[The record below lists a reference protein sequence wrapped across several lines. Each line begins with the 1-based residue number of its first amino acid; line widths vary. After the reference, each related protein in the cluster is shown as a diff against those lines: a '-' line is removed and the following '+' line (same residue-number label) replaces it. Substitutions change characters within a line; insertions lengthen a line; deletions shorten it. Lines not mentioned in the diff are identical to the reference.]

1 MKFIQNEISQ
11 KMQQLLKWDAKFR
24 IWPHD
29 MKQSNWLNADGCFLS
44 FSRMRMLC
52 GCVAGDH
59 TTRPPALTNQLT
71 GNWTQNLDSGTLA
84 EMSSLE
90 SLDLSRNSIAEL
102 PNGTLSS
109 LNRLKILQFGVNTLR
124 KVKRPSR
131 TDHQPMFCRVAFKP
145 IITSLVIPFS
155 AAIYPDHGVDNVCIR
170 RSFDAVFSFQFVQPS
185 KKKLLVSSE
194 NPWTL

>member
-1 MKFIQNEISQ
+1 LFEIKF
-11 KMQQLLKWDAKFR
+11 LKNATIIEMRCKV
-24 IWPHD
+24 
-29 MKQSNWLNADGCFLS
+29 SNSAAQHENRAIDLTLMDVFSHFLG
-44 FSRMRMLC
+44 C
-52 GCVAGDH
+52 GCSADASTGDH
-59 TTRPPALTNQLT
+59 TTRLSALTNQLT

-131 TDHQPMFCRVAFKP
+131 TDHQPMIAVLP
-145 IITSLVIPFS
+145 SL
-155 AAIYPDHGVDNVCIR
+155 R
-170 RSFDAVFSFQFVQPS
+170 
-185 KKKLLVSSE
+185 
-194 NPWTL
+194 